1 MHFARPFLTPC
12 HYFRMSVSP
21 AKLMSFLFLSQL
33 GLSSRISNRAPAKTY
48 NNRSPS
54 QIFRSHS
61 LKLSSRL
68 RNYYKART
76 INLLY
81 DYFIN
86 SGVLLLL
93 WEIQDWIGYCK
104 SEQPWQYL
112 SGKALIKLLNNFLWQ
127 YFFWWIYMHF

>member
-33 GLSSRISNRAPAKTY
+33 GLSSRILNRAPVKTLI
-48 NNRSPS
+48 RGPT

-61 LKLSSRL
+61 LKLISRL

-76 INLLY
+76 VNLLY
-81 DYFIN
+81 VYLIN

-104 SEQPWQYL
+104 SEQT
-112 SGKALIKLLNNFLWQ
+112 
-127 YFFWWIYMHF
+127 